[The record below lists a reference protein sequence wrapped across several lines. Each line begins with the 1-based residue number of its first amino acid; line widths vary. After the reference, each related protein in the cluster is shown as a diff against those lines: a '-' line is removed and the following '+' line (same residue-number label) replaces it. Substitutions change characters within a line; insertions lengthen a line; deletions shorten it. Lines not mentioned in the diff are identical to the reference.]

1 MEAPVQKILKKK
13 LSFLKKSGVMI
24 RILILILII
33 LNNCG
38 KKGELYLDGRESNTI
53 IEIDEERIYKF

>member
-1 MEAPVQKILKKK
+1 
-13 LSFLKKSGVMI
+13 MI
-24 RILILILII
+24 RILILTLTI

-38 KKGELYLDGRESNTI
+38 KKGELYLEGIDSNTI

>member
-1 MEAPVQKILKKK
+1 
-13 LSFLKKSGVMI
+13 MI
-24 RILILILII
+24 RTLILALII

-38 KKGELYLDGRESNTI
+38 KKGELYLDEKKSNSI

>member
-1 MEAPVQKILKKK
+1 MTRV
-13 LSFLKKSGVMI
+13 
-24 RILILILII
+24 LILVLIV

-38 KKGELYLDGRESNTI
+38 KKGELYLDEGESI

>member
-1 MEAPVQKILKKK
+1 
-13 LSFLKKSGVMI
+13 MI
-24 RILILILII
+24 RILILALII

-38 KKGELYLDGRESNTI
+38 KKGDLYLDEGESNNT

>member
-1 MEAPVQKILKKK
+1 
-13 LSFLKKSGVMI
+13 MI
-24 RILILILII
+24 RILIFSLIF

-38 KKGELYLDGRESNTI
+38 KKGDLYLNERDPSTI

>member
-1 MEAPVQKILKKK
+1 
-13 LSFLKKSGVMI
+13 MI
-24 RILILILII
+24 RILIFSLIF

-38 KKGELYLDGRESNTI
+38 KKGELYLDGRDSNTI

>member
-1 MEAPVQKILKKK
+1 
-13 LSFLKKSGVMI
+13 MI
-24 RILILILII
+24 RILILTLII

-38 KKGELYLDGRESNTI
+38 KKGELYLDEGESNAI

>member
-1 MEAPVQKILKKK
+1 
-13 LSFLKKSGVMI
+13 MI
-24 RILILILII
+24 RLLILALIT

-38 KKGELYLDGRESNTI
+38 KKGELYLDAEESNTI

>member
-1 MEAPVQKILKKK
+1 
-13 LSFLKKSGVMI
+13 MI
-24 RILILILII
+24 RILIFTLII

-38 KKGELYLDGRESNTI
+38 KKGELYLDESESNTI

>member
-1 MEAPVQKILKKK
+1 
-13 LSFLKKSGVMI
+13 MI
-24 RILILILII
+24 RILIFILII

-38 KKGELYLDGRESNTI
+38 KKGDLYLDERGSNTI

>member
-1 MEAPVQKILKKK
+1 
-13 LSFLKKSGVMI
+13 MI
-24 RILILILII
+24 RILILVTII

-38 KKGELYLDGRESNTI
+38 KKGVLYLEDRGANSV

>member
-1 MEAPVQKILKKK
+1 
-13 LSFLKKSGVMI
+13 MI
-24 RILILILII
+24 RILILSLII

-38 KKGELYLDGRESNTI
+38 KKGVLYLDGRESNTI

>member
-1 MEAPVQKILKKK
+1 
-13 LSFLKKSGVMI
+13 MI
-24 RILILILII
+24 RILILTLVI

-38 KKGELYLDGRESNTI
+38 KKGNLYLDDGESNNI

>member
-1 MEAPVQKILKKK
+1 
-13 LSFLKKSGVMI
+13 MI
-24 RILILILII
+24 RILILVLI

-38 KKGELYLDGRESNTI
+38 KKGDLYLDGKESNTI

>member
-1 MEAPVQKILKKK
+1 
-13 LSFLKKSGVMI
+13 MI
-24 RILILILII
+24 RILILTLII

-38 KKGELYLDGRESNTI
+38 KKGELYLDGKGSSTV

>member
-1 MEAPVQKILKKK
+1 
-13 LSFLKKSGVMI
+13 MI
-24 RILILILII
+24 RILVLVTII

-38 KKGELYLDGRESNTI
+38 KKGVLYLEDSGPNSV

>member
-1 MEAPVQKILKKK
+1 
-13 LSFLKKSGVMI
+13 MI
-24 RILILILII
+24 RILIVTLII

-38 KKGELYLDGRESNTI
+38 KKGNLYLDGSEASTI

>member
-1 MEAPVQKILKKK
+1 MTRIIIL
-13 LSFLKKSGVMI
+13 S
-24 RILILILII
+24 LII

-38 KKGELYLDGRESNTI
+38 KKGGLYLDEGESNNI

>member
-1 MEAPVQKILKKK
+1 
-13 LSFLKKSGVMI
+13 MI
-24 RILILILII
+24 RILILTLII

-53 IEIDEERIYKF
+53 IEIEEERIYKF

>member
-1 MEAPVQKILKKK
+1 
-13 LSFLKKSGVMI
+13 MI
-24 RILILILII
+24 RILILTLIK

-38 KKGELYLDGRESNTI
+38 KKGDLYLDGGESSTI

>member
-1 MEAPVQKILKKK
+1 
-13 LSFLKKSGVMI
+13 MI
-24 RILILILII
+24 RILTFILII

-38 KKGELYLDGRESNTI
+38 KKGELFLDGKNSNTI

>member
-1 MEAPVQKILKKK
+1 MEVPVQKILKKK
-13 LSFLKKSGVMI
+13 LYFLKKSGVMI
-24 RILILILII
+24 RILVLTLII

-38 KKGELYLDGRESNTI
+38 KKGDLYLDERETNTI

>member
-1 MEAPVQKILKKK
+1 
-13 LSFLKKSGVMI
+13 MI
-24 RILILILII
+24 RILILTLTI

-38 KKGELYLDGRESNTI
+38 KKGDLYLDGTESNKI

>member
-1 MEAPVQKILKKK
+1 MEVPAQKISKKK
-13 LSFLKKSGVMI
+13 LYFLKKSGVMI
-24 RILILILII
+24 RTLILTLII

-38 KKGELYLDGRESNTI
+38 KKGELYLDGRETNTI